1 MNLCKIFD
9 WQVTAVHLIILDSIR
24 VVVAGL
30 VTVVRLRKEHNVTT
44 TLDSVD
50 VGRVSQEETVK
61 THNNNFLFNSL

>member
-44 TLDSVD
+44 TLDSVY

>member
-1 MNLCKIFD
+1 M
-9 WQVTAVHLIILDSIR
+9 TAVHLIILDSIR

-61 THNNNFLFNSL
+61 THNNIFLFNSL

>member
-1 MNLCKIFD
+1 M
-9 WQVTAVHLIILDSIR
+9 HLIILDSIR

-61 THNNNFLFNSL
+61 THNNIFLFNSL